1 MVVLHWT
8 LTLHPLPLAG
18 WSLEAN
24 WEEARGR
31 GKVRVGLFVA
41 GWVEGTQ
48 WTEWTEW
55 TGWTL
60 LT

>member
-24 WEEARGR
+24 GEEARGR
-31 GKVRVGLFVA
+31 GKGA
-41 GWVEGTQ
+41 GWFVSGQ
-48 WTEWTEW
+48 VDRVD
-55 TGWTL
+55 
-60 LT
+60 